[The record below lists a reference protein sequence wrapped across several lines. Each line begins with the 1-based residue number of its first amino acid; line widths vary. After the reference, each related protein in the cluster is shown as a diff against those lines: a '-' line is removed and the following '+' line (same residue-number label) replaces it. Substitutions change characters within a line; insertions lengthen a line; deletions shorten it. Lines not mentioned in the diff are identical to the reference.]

1 MCLRRKILKHTNR
14 KTASATSTASRN
26 RSGILYAK
34 ITGSGISPDPVIIVI
49 LGVIR
54 KILIMNIFVIAAL

>member
-1 MCLRRKILKHTNR
+1 MRRKTLKHTNR

-49 LGVIR
+49 FLGGVIR